1 MSEFFSKRIVITGA
15 SSGIGKAL
23 ALYFS
28 SQKSRLALCARDLDA
43 LQQVKNEC
51 LLKGATQVEIYS
63 CDVAVKQECDN
74 FIGFAALNLQG
85 IDILINN
92 AGISM
97 RSLFKDLKPEII
109 EKVMAVNF
117 FGTVY
122 CTHAALPYLLQSKG
136 SLVGI
141 SSIAGIVG
149 LPARTGY
156 SASKFAMHGFLESLR
171 CENLHKGLHV
181 LIACPGFTASN
192 IRLKALNSQGNQQAE
207 SPRDETKMMQADEV
221 AFYIANS
228 IKRRKNFLVLT
239 LQGKLTYWLSKL
251 LPSILI
257 KLTFNHFKK
266 EPNSGL

>member
-1 MSEFFSKRIVITGA
+1 MLEFSSKRIVITGA

-23 ALYFS
+23 ALYFA
-28 SQKSRLALCARDLDA
+28 SQQAALALCARDLDS
-43 LQQVKNEC
+43 LQQVKKEC
-51 LLKGATQVEIYS
+51 MLQGAKQVEIFT
-63 CDVAVKQECDN
+63 CDVAISKQCEN
-74 FIGFAALNLQG
+74 FIEFAAQKLKG

-97 RSLFKDLKPEII
+97 RSLFKDLQIEVI
-109 EKVMAVNF
+109 EKVMSVNF

-136 SLVGI
+136 TVVGI

-171 CENLHKGLHV
+171 SENLHKGLHV
-181 LIACPGFTASN
+181 LIACPGFTSSN
-192 IRLKALNSQGNQQAE
+192 IRLKALNADGKQQGE
-207 SPRDETKMMQADEV
+207 SPREEVKMMQAEEV
-221 AFYIANS
+221 AYHIANA
-228 IKRRKNFLVLT
+228 IKKRKKFLVLT
-239 LQGKLTYWLSKL
+239 FQGKITYLLSKLWPSLLTKLTYK
-251 LPSILI
+251 
-257 KLTFNHFKK
+257 HFKK

>member
-28 SQKSRLALCARDLDA
+28 SCKSKLALCARDLEA
-43 LQQVKNEC
+43 LQQVKKEC
-51 LLKGATQVEIYS
+51 LLHGAVQVEIFT
-63 CDVAVKQECDN
+63 CDVAIQKQCET
-74 FIGFAALNLQG
+74 FIEFAAQNLQG

-97 RSLFKDLKPEII
+97 RSVFNDLKPEVV

-136 SLVGI
+136 SVVGI

-171 CENLHKGLHV
+171 SENLQKGLHV
-181 LIACPGFTASN
+181 LIACPGFTSSN
-192 IRLKALNSQGNQQAE
+192 IRLKALNGVGMQQGE
-207 SPRDETKMMQADEV
+207 SPREETKMMQAEEV
-221 AFYIANS
+221 ASRIAKA
-228 IKRRKNFLVLT
+228 IKKRQNFLVLT
-239 LQGKLTYWLSKL
+239 FQGKLTYFLSKFFPSL
-251 LPSILI
+251 LV
-257 KLTFNHFKK
+257 KLTYNHFKK